1 MHLLRKQIRQYMSS
15 VIIINGSPR
24 KDGNTAKMCRAFAE
38 GVKSQLQDAT
48 VETVNLYDFD
58 FKGCRSCFACKLKG
72 SKSYGHCSVRDPIM
86 PVLEKAAQADILV
99 LGSPIFLMDVSAQ
112 MKAFLER
119 LIFPFATYEAGYKTI
134 APKRCHV
141 ATVYTMNV
149 PKEMFP
155 EAVIANVESFIGH
168 VFNRPNRICAFDT
181 YQFSDYSR
189 YAVEVFDEESKRKYR
204 NQVFPIELKSAF
216 NLGVK
221 MAEDME

>member
-1 MHLLRKQIRQYMSS
+1 MQYMSS

-38 GVKSQLQDAT
+38 GVKSQLHAAT

-72 SKSYGHCSVRDPIM
+72 SKSYGRCSVKDPIM
-86 PVLEKAAQADILV
+86 AVLERASQADILV
-99 LGSPIFLMDVSAQ
+99 LGSPLFLMDVSSQ

-119 LIFPFATYEAGYKTI
+119 LIFPFATYEAGYKTV
-134 APKRCHV
+134 APKRCSV
-141 ATVYTMNV
+141 ATIYTMNV
-149 PKEMFP
+149 TKEMFP
-155 EAVIANVESFIGH
+155 EAIIENVESFIGH
-168 VFNRPNRICAFDT
+168 VFNKPNRICAFNT

-204 NQVFPIELKSAF
+204 DDIFPLDLKSAF
-216 NLGVK
+216 NLGVE
-221 MAEDME
+221 MAENIK

>member
-1 MHLLRKQIRQYMSS
+1 MSS

-72 SKSYGHCSVRDPIM
+72 SKRYGHCSIKDPIM

-134 APKRCHV
+134 APKRCNV
-141 ATVYTMNV
+141 ATIYTMNV

-155 EAVIANVESFIGH
+155 EVIITNIESFIGH
-168 VFNRPNRICAFDT
+168 VFTQPKRICAFNT
-181 YQFSDYSR
+181 FQFSDYSK
-189 YAVEVFDEESKRKYR
+189 YAVEVFDVESKKKYR
-204 NQVFPIELKSAF
+204 DEVFPIELDGAF
-216 NLGVK
+216 NLGME
-221 MAEDME
+221 MAENMV

>member
-1 MHLLRKQIRQYMSS
+1 MNS

-38 GVKSQLQDAT
+38 GVKLQLQDAT
-48 VETVNLYDFD
+48 IETVNLYDFD

-72 SKSYGHCSVRDPIM
+72 SKNYGHCSVKDSIM
-86 PVLEKAAQADILV
+86 PILEKAAQADILV
-99 LGSPIFLMDVSAQ
+99 FGSPIFLMDISAQ

-134 APKRCHV
+134 APKRCNV
-141 ATVYTMNV
+141 ATIYTMNV

-155 EAVIANVESFIGH
+155 ETIVANIESFIGH
-168 VFNRPNRICAFDT
+168 VFNQPKRICAFNT
-181 YQFSDYSR
+181 YQFSDYSK

-204 NQVFPIELKSAF
+204 DCIFPVELEAAF
-216 NLGVK
+216 NMGMK
-221 MAEDME
+221 MAENME

>member
-1 MHLLRKQIRQYMSS
+1 MSS

-72 SKSYGHCSVRDPIM
+72 SKSYGHCSVKDPIM
-86 PVLEKAAQADILV
+86 PILEKAAQADILV

-134 APKRCHV
+134 APKRCNV
-141 ATVYTMNV
+141 ATIYTMNV

-155 EAVIANVESFIGH
+155 EVIITNIESFIGH
-168 VFNRPNRICAFDT
+168 VFTQPKRICAFNT
-181 YQFSDYSR
+181 YQFSDYSK
-189 YAVEVFDEESKRKYR
+189 YAVEVFDVESKKKYH
-204 NQVFPIELKSAF
+204 NEMFPIELDGAF
-216 NLGVK
+216 NLGIE
-221 MAEDME
+221 MAEKTV

>member
-1 MHLLRKQIRQYMSS
+1 MQIRQYMNS

-38 GVKSQLQDAT
+38 GVKLQLQDAT

-72 SKSYGHCSVRDPIM
+72 SKNYGHCSVKDSIM
-86 PVLEKAAQADILV
+86 PILEKAAQADILV
-99 LGSPIFLMDVSAQ
+99 FGSPIFLMDISAQ

-134 APKRCHV
+134 APKRCNV
-141 ATVYTMNV
+141 ATIYTMNV

-155 EAVIANVESFIGH
+155 ETIVANIESFIGH
-168 VFNRPNRICAFDT
+168 VFNQPKRICAFNT
-181 YQFSDYSR
+181 YQFSDYSK

-204 NQVFPIELKSAF
+204 DCIFPVELEAAF
-216 NLGVK
+216 NMGMK
-221 MAEDME
+221 MAENIE